1 MTKGGENSHER
12 EEVRKRQQKREEN
25 QHSFQIFGKKR
36 HGEKNKQK
44 GLKGFFG
51 KGGADTKDTMGV
63 TGVRREGDCREDVMK
78 IVTDSVDRREKG
90 RWKER
95 PRE

>member
-1 MTKGGENSHER
+1 MRGERRKEGENTLEGTRERVRRR
-12 EEVRKRQQKREEN
+12 EEIDKRR
-25 QHSFQIFGKKR
+25 QHNLASFQIFGKKR

-63 TGVRREGDCREDVMK
+63 TGV
-78 IVTDSVDRREKG
+78 S
-90 RWKER
+90 
-95 PRE
+95 